1 MNCLEDPLVWWNG
14 RYERMT
20 RVRIHP
26 LDRGFQFGD
35 GVFETIRVQKGRPIF
50 LQDHLERLTLSLK
63 ALGFALRHEYFPW
76 VNEGD
81 ERVETKSVEEI
92 INHLIE
98 VNSLI
103 GCICRVK
110 VLISRGVV
118 EGLSLP
124 EPTRPTV
131 LIMAFQYR
139 PPEPEIYDHGWHVIT
154 VKDIFTPHLARYK
167 VTSYLGYLVAKNCAL
182 KKGSAEALLIDR
194 SGNISEGASS
204 SILVCKDGRW
214 VEPLTE
220 WKLPGVTIRQVA
232 RILSTMGHEVTSQ
245 PVGVSDLYECE
256 TIWLMNSMVGI
267 MPVCTIDQQRVPDLK
282 KDLAASIRKTMFG

>member
-1 MNCLEDPLVWWNG
+1 MNSLEDPLVWWNG

-103 GCICRVK
+103 DFNAIGYDEYNNTIEITPVWNSTAGDINESGILNATNIGIHN
-110 VLISRGVV
+110 VTAEFTGPLQTADLTLNSSSTPPLSYSGPDPLGFNLIGNPFVSALDWDIGTWN
-118 EGLSLP
+118 ETDMAG
-124 EPTRPTV
+124 TV
-131 LIMAFQYR
+131 LA
-139 PPEPEIYDHGWHVIT
+139 EISPS
-154 VKDIFTPHLARYK
+154 FT
-167 VTSYLGYLVAKNCAL
+167 
-182 KKGSAEALLIDR
+182 
-194 SGNISEGASS
+194 
-204 SILVCKDGRW
+204 
-214 VEPLTE
+214 
-220 WKLPGVTIRQVA
+220 
-232 RILSTMGHEVTSQ
+232 
-245 PVGVSDLYECE
+245 
-256 TIWLMNSMVGI
+256 
-267 MPVCTIDQQRVPDLK
+267 
-282 KDLAASIRKTMFG
+282 